1 MYKRQEIY
9 KGDTIGYGATYK
21 AKSKMKIGTLG
32 FGYADGFNRL
42 FSNNYKILLGDEKI
56 NLVGRVSMDLITI
69 DLTNIKTK
77 NNIMNEEFEVIG
89 SKFSINTI
97 AKTIN
102 TIPYEI
108 LTNLGKRYER
118 RYIS

>member
-1 MYKRQEIY
+1 
-9 KGDTIGYGATYK
+9 
-21 AKSKMKIGTLG
+21 
-32 FGYADGFNRL
+32 
-42 FSNNYKILLGDEKI
+42 
-56 NLVGRVSMDLITI
+56 MDLITL
-69 DLTNIKTK
+69 DLTNKKTK
-77 NNIMNEEFEVIG
+77 KNIMNEEFEVIG
-89 SKFSINTI
+89 SEFSINTI

>member
-1 MYKRQEIY
+1 
-9 KGDTIGYGATYK
+9 
-21 AKSKMKIGTLG
+21 
-32 FGYADGFNRL
+32 
-42 FSNNYKILLGDEKI
+42 
-56 NLVGRVSMDLITI
+56 MDLITI

-77 NNIMNEEFEVIG
+77 KNLMNEEFEVIG

-97 AKTIN
+97 AKAIN

>member
-1 MYKRQEIY
+1 
-9 KGDTIGYGATYK
+9 
-21 AKSKMKIGTLG
+21 
-32 FGYADGFNRL
+32 
-42 FSNNYKILLGDEKI
+42 
-56 NLVGRVSMDLITI
+56 MDLITI

-77 NNIMNEEFEVIG
+77 KNIMNEEFEVIG
-89 SKFSINTI
+89 STFSINTI

>member
-1 MYKRQEIY
+1 M
-9 KGDTIGYGATYK
+9 
-21 AKSKMKIGTLG
+21 
-32 FGYADGFNRL
+32 
-42 FSNNYKILLGDEKI
+42 LLGDKKI

-77 NNIMNEEFEVIG
+77 KNIMNEEFEVIG
-89 SKFSINTI
+89 STFSINTI